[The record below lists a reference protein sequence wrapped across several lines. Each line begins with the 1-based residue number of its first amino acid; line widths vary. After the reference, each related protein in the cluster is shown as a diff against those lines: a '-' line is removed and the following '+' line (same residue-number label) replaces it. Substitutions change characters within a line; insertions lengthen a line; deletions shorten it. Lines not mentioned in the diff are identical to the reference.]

1 MASKIIGSFGKYG
14 PHIHVVDT
22 KDSVDPE
29 KKSRHVEIRNPQ
41 ARDGRGSK
49 RRLYSDV
56 PPHWSNNDII
66 LRLRKRDMESGK
78 RELDNV
84 NWNHEGVPLEG
95 ESRADRKR
103 SMRGESL
110 EEAGRFAQYLNTVN
124 TAKRTYKPGQRVF
137 VKGTKGVEFQF
148 HRYDD
153 DGSAI
158 VGTGGKKYRVH
169 PLNVTQFSE
178 AKNEPTVLSGG
189 KHNEEPGTKRSGKR
203 DNITV
208 FDGNSNATV
217 RMKTK
222 TEETDLGEGK
232 ALTVAQRLQRGR
244 QIKRIKPK
252 LKRGAKRALSQSP
265 SASRIWKRSERAAR
279 NLLKKRFSPVKG
291 VSYSKLSI
299 TQKIFVDR
307 TLEKRQK
314 LIKKVAKR
322 LLPKVRAASF
332 KRLQSYRAGTGRSRL
347 RENEAFEAQ
356 FNQRPLPQIIE
367 SMIIDMGD
375 HPMADSLMT
384 LLDLTAAKDSPA
396 VRSLKEKA
404 ESINVP
410 FVEVLQVYADALLEY
425 KRSGSKLTGEQYA
438 FNAVNV
444 YVADRKAPTINEK
457 FENMSGEFELQEK
470 FTSKPHGKKN
480 KKTKGGHHLYRNGEH
495 RADLILRSE
504 SPDGHLYAC
513 HPRGSIKPLKNNK
526 GDDVLKTR
534 AAWLADDS
542 ESENGSL
549 ESHFA
554 KHDKLIAMRTG
565 KKKVIEAKIPADDA
579 FEKFGAF
586 VDLTQGTG
594 HPVERAKNVLGTAGI
609 LAADAAKEKAKKAAA
624 LAAKLK
630 NRLDKRHLHKEE

>member
-14 PHIHVVDT
+14 PNIHVVGA
-22 KDSVDPE
+22 KDPISGGP
-29 KKSRHVEIRNPQ
+29 SRHVVLINPL
-41 ARDGRGSK
+41 AGGGRGSK
-49 RRLYSDV
+49 QRLYSHV

-66 LRLRKRDMESGK
+66 LHLRKRDMESGK
-78 RELDNV
+78 RKLDNV
-84 NWNHEGVPLEG
+84 RWNHEGVPE
-95 ESRADRKR
+95 RD
-103 SMRGESL
+103 MHGESL
-110 EEAGRFAQYLNTVN
+110 EEAGRFAQYLNAVN
-124 TAKRTYKPGQRVF
+124 TAKRTYKPGQKVF
-137 VKGTKGVEFQF
+137 VKGRKGVEFQF

-189 KHNEEPGTKRSGKR
+189 KHNEEPEAKRSGKR

-291 VSYSKLSI
+291 VSYSKLST

-384 LLDLTAAKDSPA
+384 LLDLTAAKESPA
-396 VRSLKEKA
+396 VKSLKEKA

-457 FENMSGEFELQEK
+457 FKSISEGFELIDESVSFK
-470 FTSKPHGKKN
+470 SHGDE
-480 KKTKGGHHLYRNGEH
+480 KGGHHLLWKGKK
-495 RADLILRSE
+495 RADLKLVSKGLT
-504 SPDGHLYAC
+504 SGGHRYTLHKANGEPVKNVRGLVVSMTAKGWQKFL
-513 HPRGSIKPLKNNK
+513 HP
-526 GDDVLKTR
+526 
-534 AAWLADDS
+534 
-542 ESENGSL
+542 
-549 ESHFA
+549 HFE
-554 KHDKLIAMRTG
+554 KQDKLAAMESG
-565 KKKVIEAKIPADDA
+565 KEKVSEARIPADDIIDHA
-579 FEKFGAF
+579 FTVANSIRGKGPVKRQVAN
-586 VDLTQGTG
+586 VVGT
-594 HPVERAKNVLGTAGI
+594 TASYVKQT
-609 LAADAAKEKAKKAAA
+609 AANKAKT
-624 LAAKLK
+624 LK
-630 NRLDKRHLHKEE
+630 NGLDKRHLHKEE